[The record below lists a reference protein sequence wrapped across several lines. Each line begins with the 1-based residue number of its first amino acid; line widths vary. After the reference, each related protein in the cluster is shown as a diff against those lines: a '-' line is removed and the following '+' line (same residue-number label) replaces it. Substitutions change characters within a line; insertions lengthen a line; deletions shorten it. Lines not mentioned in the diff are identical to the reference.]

1 MSNNTPDYKDNLV
14 FEPKQMDIEE
24 CIAKIGSQDEL
35 TGAGGRQS
43 DVLIQAIE
51 KCEKLEKQLKIAV
64 DCLKKYANED
74 LWSNYEEEGVVYFD
88 CIFKSLGYDF
98 AQKALKKIDRS

>member
-14 FEPKQMDIEE
+14 FEPKQMDIEDY
-24 CIAKIGSQDEL
+24 IAKIGSQDEL

-51 KCEKLEKQLKIAV
+51 KCEKLEK
-64 DCLKKYANED
+64 
-74 LWSNYEEEGVVYFD
+74 
-88 CIFKSLGYDF
+88 
-98 AQKALKKIDRS
+98 

>member
-1 MSNNTPDYKDNLV
+1 MSNNTPDYENNLA
-14 FEPKQMDIEE
+14 FEPVQTDLEDH
-24 CIAKIGSQDEL
+24 IAKIGSQDEL
-35 TGAGGRQS
+35 PTQGRKS

>member
-1 MSNNTPDYKDNLV
+1 MT
-14 FEPKQMDIEE
+14 IETR
-24 CIAKIGSQDEL
+24 DL
-35 TGAGGRQS
+35 TKAEIEFLS
-43 DVLIQAIE
+43 D

-74 LWSNYEEEGVVYFD
+74 LWSDYEEDGVIYFD

-98 AQKALKKIDRS
+98 AQKAIKKIERS

>member
-1 MSNNTPDYKDNLV
+1 MSNNSPDYEDNLV
-14 FEPKQMDIEE
+14 FPPQEIK
-24 CIAKIGSQDEL
+24 SQDDIKHQE
-35 TGAGGRQS
+35 TRSS
-43 DVLIQAIE
+43 DVLIKAVE

-74 LWSNYEEEGVVYFD
+74 LWSDYEEGDVIYFD

-98 AQKALKKIDRS
+98 AQKAIKKIERVR

>member
-1 MSNNTPDYKDNLV
+1 MQKELEIAQVNEMKFYLNWDYVKEICN
-14 FEPKQMDIEE
+14 EAIREE
-24 CIAKIGSQDEL
+24 NK
-35 TGAGGRQS
+35 
-43 DVLIQAIE
+43 
-51 KCEKLEKQLKIAV
+51 KLEKQLKIAV

-74 LWSNYEEEGVVYFD
+74 LWSDYEDEGVVYFD

>member
-1 MSNNTPDYKDNLV
+1 MKIGVYSFQEGK
-14 FEPKQMDIEE
+14 EPKD
-24 CIAKIGSQDEL
+24 L
-35 TGAGGRQS
+35 
-43 DVLIQAIE
+43 E
-51 KCEKLEKQLKIAV
+51 KQIKVLEKQLKIAV

-74 LWSNYEEEGVVYFD
+74 LWLDYEEGGVIYFD